1 MVKCFVHSMDP
12 EVGELFRPYVW
23 GQSGFFNLFEPLFE
37 GRTYAQKGLSTCS
50 TLKVGYLVGSRI
62 VFH

>member
-1 MVKCFVHSMDP
+1 MDP